1 MQSVLPDGDD
11 DLFEVVVENDHE
23 RCDQGRVGRRKVD
36 HVVVV
41 EVDQGGL
48 DRRQVEQ
55 ATTVTLH
62 KLLSPKKTIFQCE
75 PRTLIFYH
83 RGLERLLSNT

>member
-1 MQSVLPDGDD
+1 M
-11 DLFEVVVENDHE
+11 VENDHE

-75 PRTLIFYH
+75 PRTLFFSKKHSQKITQAKNL
-83 RGLERLLSNT
+83 GKI